1 MNKDRVDALNI
12 IRQLNNSIAAD
23 IVKNCDSGDSFD
35 SESFDRSTE
44 ELKRYL
50 ELEALLRDSMNG
62 N

>member
-1 MNKDRVDALNI
+1 MNKDRVGALNI

-23 IVKNCDSGDSFD
+23 IVKNCDGGSFD
-35 SESFDRSTE
+35 SDAFDRSTE

>member
-23 IVKNCDSGDSFD
+23 IVKNCDGGKSFD
-35 SESFDRSTE
+35 NEAFDRSVD